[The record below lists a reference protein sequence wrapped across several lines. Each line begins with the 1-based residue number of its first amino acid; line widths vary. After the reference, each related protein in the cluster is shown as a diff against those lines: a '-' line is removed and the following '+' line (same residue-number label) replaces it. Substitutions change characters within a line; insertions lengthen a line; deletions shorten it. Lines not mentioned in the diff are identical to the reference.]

1 MMGTHETDGAQ
12 GEGGGA
18 RSSHS
23 FHSSRLLELR
33 GVAYTY
39 ADAPAVRDV
48 SFSVGERQLLA
59 LTGPNGSG
67 KSTLLKLIARVLAP
81 QQGEVL
87 YEETPL
93 AQWPAKEYAQRV
105 GYLPQDPDPAFPM
118 RAIDVVVSGRA
129 PYLGRFSW
137 ESLRD
142 WEEAERALALCDAAH
157 LRDRYLDEM
166 SGGERKRV
174 FLARVLAGTPR
185 LIVLD
190 EPLAALDLSH
200 VQQFSKLLRDVV
212 DQTGCTVLFAAH
224 DLNWAAAHS
233 DRMLVMQRGVL
244 AVDATPAEVM
254 RADVMRSFFGFDAET
269 VTAGGRTWIVPRALP
284 QP

>member
-1 MMGTHETDGAQ
+1 MLSLHDVSYAYAGSEAV
-12 GEGGGA
+12 
-18 RSSHS
+18 
-23 FHSSRLLELR
+23 R
-33 GVAYTY
+33 GVTFAL
-39 ADAPAVRDV
+39 A
-48 SFSVGERQLLA
+48 ERELVA

-67 KSTLLKLIARVLAP
+67 KSTLLKMVARVLEP
-81 QQGEVL
+81 HRGEIVF
-87 YEETPL
+87 EERDIR
-93 AQWPAKEYAQRV
+93 AWPAKEYARRV

-118 RAIDVVVSGRA
+118 RAIEVVVSGRA
-129 PYLGRFSW
+129 PYLGRFAW
-137 ESLRD
+137 ESATD

-200 VQQFSKLLRDVV
+200 VQQFSRLLRDVV
-212 DQTGCTVLFAAH
+212 DRTGCTVLFAAH

-233 DRMLVMQRGVL
+233 DRMLVMQRGAL
-244 AVDATPAEVM
+244 ALDAPPSAVMTGEVM
-254 RADVMRSFFGFDAET
+254 RTLFAFEAET
-269 VTAGGRTWIVPRALP
+269 VASGGRTWIVPRT
-284 QP
+284 

>member
-1 MMGTHETDGAQ
+1 MK
-12 GEGGGA
+12 
-18 RSSHS
+18 
-23 FHSSRLLELR
+23 LELR
-33 GVAYTY
+33 DVSYTY
-39 ADAPAVRDV
+39 AGSPAVRNV
-48 SFSVGERQLLA
+48 SFALAERRLVA

-81 QQGEVL
+81 QQGDVL
-87 YEETPL
+87 YEDMPL
-93 AQWPAKEYAQRV
+93 AQWPAKEYAKRV

-118 RAIDVVVSGRA
+118 RALDVVVSGRA

-137 ESLRD
+137 EAPRD
-142 WEEAERALALCDAAH
+142 WDEAERALELCDAAH

-185 LIVLD
+185 LILLD

-200 VQQFSKLLRDVV
+200 VQQFSRLLRDVV
-212 DQTGCTVLFAAH
+212 DRTGCTVLFAAH

-233 DRMLVMQRGVL
+233 DRMLVMQRGAL
-244 AVDATPAEVM
+244 ALDASPAEVM
-254 RADVMRSFFGFDAET
+254 RADVMRSLFGFDAEI
-269 VTAGGRTWIVPRALP
+269 VSSGGRTWIVPGV
-284 QP
+284 

>member
-1 MMGTHETDGAQ
+1 
-12 GEGGGA
+12 
-18 RSSHS
+18 
-23 FHSSRLLELR
+23 LNLELR
-33 GVAYTY
+33 GVSYTY

-48 SFSVGERQLLA
+48 SFAVGERKLVA

-81 QQGEVL
+81 QQGELL
-87 YEETPL
+87 YESTPL
-93 AQWPAKEYAQRV
+93 AQWPAKEYAKRV

-137 ESLRD
+137 EAAQD
-142 WEEAERALALCDAAH
+142 WEEADRALELCDAAH

-200 VQQFSKLLRDVV
+200 VQQFSRLLRDVV
-212 DQTGCTVLFAAH
+212 DRTGCTVLFAAH

-233 DRMLVMQRGVL
+233 DRMLVMQRGTL
-244 AVDATPAEVM
+244 ALDAAPPEVM
-254 RADVMRSFFGFDAET
+254 RTEVMRELFGFEAET
-269 VTAGGRTWIVPRALP
+269 VSTGGRTWIVPRA
-284 QP
+284 

>member
-1 MMGTHETDGAQ
+1 MIDVRNVSYA
-12 GEGGGA
+12 
-18 RSSHS
+18 
-23 FHSSRLLELR
+23 
-33 GVAYTY
+33 Y
-39 ADAPAVRDV
+39 ADAPAVREV
-48 SFSVGERQLLA
+48 TLTLGERQLVA

-67 KSTLLKLIARVLAP
+67 KSTLLKMLTRVLAP
-81 QQGEVL
+81 QSGSVVFEGRAL
-87 YEETPL
+87 SE
-93 AQWPAKEYAQRV
+93 WPAKEYAKRI

-137 ESLRD
+137 EKEAD
-142 WEEAERALALCDAAH
+142 WQEAERALALCDAAH

-200 VQQFSKLLRDVV
+200 VQQFSQLLRDVV
-212 DQTGCTVLFAAH
+212 DRTGCTVLFAAH

-233 DRMLVMQRGVL
+233 DRMLVMQQGTL
-244 AVDATPAEVM
+244 ALDATPAEVM
-254 RADVMRSFFGFDAET
+254 TREVMRSLFGFDAET
-269 VTAGGRTWIVPRALP
+269 VSVGGRTWMVPGRGC
-284 QP
+284 